1 MHLVNRLALLGAVT
15 LGATACATTSF
26 NSTWMEPSAQPLDL
40 SKKVATVMMTSRESL
55 RRSAE
60 VAMANEIRRRGGQAV
75 ESYTILPADAAA
87 DTARARQVLTQQGVD
102 AVLVMRVVGKDQ
114 QISYTPG
121 TTMYV
126 GGPYYGST
134 WGYWGHGWGAA
145 YSPGYLQTDVI
156 VSVESLVY
164 SVSQGRLLWAAQSE
178 TTNPEDVESFVG
190 ELVSAVGADLR
201 QKGLI
206 KPKS

>member
-1 MHLVNRLALLGAVT
+1 MHLVNRLAVAGA
-15 LGATACATTSF
+15 LAIGATACATTSF
-26 NSTWMEPSAQPLDL
+26 NSTWMEPSAQPLDR

-60 VAMANEIRRRGGQAV
+60 VAMANEIRRRGVQAV
-75 ESYTILPADAAA
+75 ESYSILPADAAG
-87 DTARARQVLTQQGVD
+87 DTARARQVLSEQGVD

-121 TTMYV
+121 TSMYV

-134 WGYWGHGWGAA
+134 WGYWGYGWGAA
-145 YSPGYLQTDVI
+145 YSPGYMQTDVI

-164 SVSQGRLLWAAQSE
+164 SVSQGKLLWASQSE
-178 TTNPEDVESFVG
+178 TTNPEEMESFIG
-190 ELVSAVGADLR
+190 ELISAVGADLR
-201 QKGLI
+201 
-206 KPKS
+206 